1 MSYVYIILTALLFYP
16 AFCLAELPDSESRPF
31 WTQKTCY
38 LEGRMVYG
46 VGVAMGE
53 KSLENARRKSFEAA
67 RREIA
72 NFAQLKE
79 TTLLIIET
87 QMTYEEM
94 GNDSSFSVWRLVKI
108 PYRMLKKAKTVMKRN
123 KPFYR
128 ELVSH
133 ITSLEKNRNK
143 ELADDLR
150 RAVASGIEESELK
163 TFFQSGSISWI
174 DDIESRKKIED
185 KILPT
190 GSIVGINSYVMPD
203 EIISLKISAAD
214 DEKLNAIFFSIDNL
228 PLKKKWYS
236 NAKIFRQNYSFS
248 TKGLSLGEHRYTFK
262 VTDTSGNTFISKGTF
277 QITDSHNELRRLFLE
292 EFEE

>member
-1 MSYVYIILTALLFYP
+1 
-16 AFCLAELPDSESRPF
+16 
-31 WTQKTCY
+31 
-38 LEGRMVYG
+38 
-46 VGVAMGE
+46 MGE

-133 ITSLEKNRNK
+133 ITSLEKKSQQRIG
-143 ELADDLR
+143 R
-150 RAVASGIEESELK
+150 RF
-163 TFFQSGSISWI
+163 TT
-174 DDIESRKKIED
+174 SRRIGYRRIRIK
-185 KILPT
+185 
-190 GSIVGINSYVMPD
+190 N
-203 EIISLKISAAD
+203 
-214 DEKLNAIFFSIDNL
+214 FFSV
-228 PLKKKWYS
+228 
-236 NAKIFRQNYSFS
+236 RQHFVD
-248 TKGLSLGEHRYTFK
+248 R
-262 VTDTSGNTFISKGTF
+262 
-277 QITDSHNELRRLFLE
+277 
-292 EFEE
+292 